1 MTDTTLYQ
9 VEDGWI
15 ETFTGIRFYFMNPTP
30 DMFSIVD
37 IAHSLA
43 MQVRYN
49 GHVKAHYSVAEHCVL
64 MSDWLRDRG
73 HDRQTCLTALMHDVA
88 ETYIGDMP
96 RPVKEKVPEFK
107 AIEKVIDAAAAKR
120 FGLSYPFPPIVKELD
135 ARILKDERAQ
145 AMNPSDNEWG
155 TDSLEEMGVRVK
167 LWDWKTAES
176 MFIGRYVALTRA

>member
-9 VEDGWI
+9 IEEGWI
-15 ETFTGIRFYFMNPTP
+15 ETFTGIRFYFMDPKP
-30 DMFSIVD
+30 EMFSIVD

-64 MSDWLRDRG
+64 MSDWLRDHG
-73 HDRQTCLTALMHDVA
+73 YDRLTCLTALLHDVA

-107 AIEKVIDAAAAKR
+107 AIEKVIDAAAADKFR
-120 FGLSYPFPPIVKELD
+120 IIYPFPKIVKELD

-145 AMNPSDNEWG
+145 AMPKSDNEWG

-176 MFIGRYVALTRA
+176 QFLGRYVALTRA